1 MIGRFNAAVALLRC
15 SNVRYVA
22 GIRFIAPALSL
33 VDVRPTA
40 ADNVEPQTRA
50 TLVAPKAVMN
60 GLLLGSAPSSAGRR
74 RTKVK
79 VRMVFRVSSLKC
91 GQPLLVIR
99 TACTLCR
106 IRH

>member
-22 GIRFIAPALSL
+22 GIRFIAPARSL